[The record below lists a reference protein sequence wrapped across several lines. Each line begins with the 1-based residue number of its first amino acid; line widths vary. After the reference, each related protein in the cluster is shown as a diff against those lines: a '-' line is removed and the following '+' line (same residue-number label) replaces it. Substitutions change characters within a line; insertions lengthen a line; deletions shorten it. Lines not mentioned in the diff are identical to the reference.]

1 MRLSDNVST
10 TIRKSISAYYLHKPS
25 KIVNFASSNSD
36 IMINR
41 VLIRTKVVQILYS
54 YMLTRPE
61 CTLDKALKDL
71 DACLGKTYEL
81 YHYLLRLPVELTHIQ
96 EMRLDEARNKYMPT
110 EEDLH
115 PNMKFV
121 KNRMVEQL
129 AGDELLQQFADD
141 HTVTWNDDPIFERLM
156 LDKVLKSDLYNN
168 YMADDEDSMEADS
181 LLWQQL
187 MKQVILADENMAD
200 AIEQRSLFWSEDD
213 MNLIGQFV
221 CKTFRRIADNEEKP
235 ILPMYKDEEDS
246 EFGKELFQA
255 SVIQMPENNALID
268 ELVETSRWD
277 KDRIVLMDRII
288 MCTALAELRSFDKI
302 PTAVTLNEYIE
313 LAKNFSTAGSGQ
325 FVNGIL
331 NNAVKQLRK
340 DGKILKA

>member
-1 MRLSDNVST
+1 
-10 TIRKSISAYYLHKPS
+10 
-25 KIVNFASSNSD
+25 
-36 IMINR
+36 MINR

-61 CTLDKALKDL
+61 CTLNKALKDL

-81 YHYLLRLPVELTHIQ
+81 YHYLMRLPVELTHIQ
-96 EMRLDEARNKYMPT
+96 EMRLDEARNKYLPS

-115 PNMKFV
+115 PNTKFV
-121 KNRMVEQL
+121 DNRLVAAL
-129 AGDELLQQFADD
+129 ADNEMLQQFAED

-156 LDKVLKSDLYNN
+156 LDKVLKSDLYAD
-168 YMADDEDSMEADS
+168 YMAGGEDSMEGDS

-187 MKQVILADENMAD
+187 MKQVILTDENMAD
-200 AIEQRSLFWSEDD
+200 AIEQRSLFWTEDD

-221 CKTFRRIADNEEKP
+221 CKTFRRLADSEEGA
-235 ILPMYKDEEDS
+235 ILPMFKDEEDS
-246 EFGKELFQA
+246 AFGKELFQA
-255 SVIQMPENNALID
+255 TVTQMPENNELID
-268 ELVETSRWD
+268 ELVQSSRWD

-288 MCTALAELRSFDKI
+288 MCTALAELRTFENI
-302 PTAVTLNEYIE
+302 PAAVTLNEYIE

-331 NNAVKQLRK
+331 NNAVKQLRSQ
-340 DGKILKA
+340 GKIFKA